1 MDTTGS
7 VRTRLR
13 VGHRVGFVVIAL
25 AFTTAMAFST
35 LPTPLYVL
43 YQERDGYPTF
53 LITVIFAAYALGV
66 IVSLLL
72 FGHVSDVFGRR
83 GVIVVALLVEL
94 VAALMFIVWN
104 DTVGLIAARIVTGLG
119 IGALTGTATAHLGEL
134 HAVYRPASPS
144 TANAVVSL
152 SNIGGLALG
161 PLIAGILA
169 EFAPLPLVTP
179 FVVFAVLLALG
190 VIGVIF
196 VPETVNLPEKR
207 PTYRPQKPTVPTRG
221 RGLFV
226 AAGGAAF
233 AGFAVFGLF
242 TALGPSVMSAV
253 LDENSRLAAG
263 IVASL
268 VFASAA
274 LTQLGTGSL
283 KLRTQVWLGSG
294 LMLGGAVLLA
304 VSVLVASLPLFV
316 ASSVVAGAG
325 VGVMFRVAIS
335 VAASLA
341 PPEQRGGV
349 LAALYLI
356 VYAGLS
362 IPVLLIGAAELWL
375 PLTAVLLVFAALI
388 IVLIA
393 ASTPSLARRASESG
407 SSPTGR

>member
-1 MDTTGS
+1 M
-7 VRTRLR
+7 
-13 VGHRVGFVVIAL
+13 
-25 AFTTAMAFST
+25 
-35 LPTPLYVL
+35 
-43 YQERDGYPTF
+43 
-53 LITVIFAAYALGV
+53 
-66 IVSLLL
+66 
-72 FGHVSDVFGRR
+72 
-83 GVIVVALLVEL
+83 
-94 VAALMFIVWN
+94 
-104 DTVGLIAARIVTGLG
+104 
-119 IGALTGTATAHLGEL
+119 
-134 HAVYRPASPS
+134 PA
-144 TANAVVSL
+144 
-152 SNIGGLALG
+152 
-161 PLIAGILA
+161 
-169 EFAPLPLVTP
+169 
-179 FVVFAVLLALG
+179 
-190 VIGVIF
+190 
-196 VPETVNLPEKR
+196 K
-207 PTYRPQKPTVPTRG
+207 G

-274 LTQLGTGSL
+274 LTQLGTGRL

-294 LMLGGAVLLA
+294 LMLVGAVLLA

-325 VGVMFRVAIS
+325 VGIMFRVAIS
-335 VAASLA
+335 IAASLA

-375 PLTAVLLVFAALI
+375 PLTAVLLVFAGLI
-388 IVLIA
+388 VVLIA
-393 ASTPSLARRASESG
+393 ASDTEPCAPRRRVRRRCAE
-407 SSPTGR
+407 PMRATRRVR